1 MNTEVLTGPVHLF
14 TPGEAIRTYKQ
25 AAVDYYLQKP
35 VDKVN
40 IEILD
45 ASGKVIR
52 TFTGTPADDKPKK
65 EEEDSEFGFHPP
77 KPPTR
82 KAGLNRFQWDLRYP
96 GSVVFEGMVLWSAHA
111 EAGPLAV
118 PGEYQVRLTANGVTQ
133 TQPLTLKMDPRSD
146 VTQADLE
153 AQFQL
158 AMKVRDQVS
167 AADEMV
173 IAIRQINKELRDRAD
188 KSNDESIKAAS
199 ATLRDQLTTIEEDL
213 YQTRNRA
220 NEDPL
225 NFPIKLNNI
234 LAALAR
240 SIETGDRRPTDQA
253 LEVEKELTARLEKVQ
268 ARYNQAVGT
277 DLSKFNAMAQ
287 QKGVKQVQVTASD
300 AGKQ

>member
-1 MNTEVLTGPVHLF
+1 M
-14 TPGEAIRTYKQ
+14 
-25 AAVDYYLQKP
+25 
-35 VDKVN
+35 
-40 IEILD
+40 ILW
-45 ASGKVIR
+45 G
-52 TFTGTPADDKPKK
+52 
-65 EEEDSEFGFHPP
+65 
-77 KPPTR
+77 
-82 KAGLNRFQWDLRYP
+82 
-96 GSVVFEGMVLWSAHA
+96 AHA

-118 PGEYQVRLTANGVTQ
+118 PGGYQVRLTANGATQ
-133 TQPLTLKMDPRSD
+133 TQPLTLKMDSRVD
-146 VTQADLE
+146 VTQADLQ

-173 IAIRQINKELRDRAD
+173 IAIRQINKELRDRAE
-188 KSNDESIKAAS
+188 KSNDEAIKNAS
-199 ATLRDQLTTIEEDL
+199 ATLRDQLTTIEEDI

-268 ARYNQAVGT
+268 ARYNEAVGT
-277 DLSKFNAMAQ
+277 GLDKFNAVAQ
-287 QKGVKQVQVTASD
+287 QKGVKEVQVPPSD